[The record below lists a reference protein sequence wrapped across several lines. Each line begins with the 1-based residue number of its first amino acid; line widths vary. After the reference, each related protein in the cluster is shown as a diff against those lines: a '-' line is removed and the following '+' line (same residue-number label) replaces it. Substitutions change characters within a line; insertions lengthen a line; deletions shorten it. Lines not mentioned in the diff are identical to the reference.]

1 MKRPNALTK
10 LTFAACTLLGSIG
23 VAQESILSEPV
34 NARLDLINT
43 LQQREWVSLNADGA
57 LTGKVNAFGTDSELM
72 GRSNVTVWLSLEGK
86 QVAQTTTDSSGGF
99 TFNKVEP
106 GTYAL
111 VVKSDDV
118 FSTYALHVL
127 SNGEHLRST
136 LSIYAATLNP
146 KRADELIAETW
157 VPTENK
163 SDNYYRSFQEDPI
176 AATRKFNDS
185 HRVRLQGNDLVG
197 RVSRPGWS
205 FAEQDLSGTVAQ
217 VLKAGKVV
225 GTAAVGKDGYFK
237 VSNVAPGIYDLFV
250 GGDDG
255 VAVVGFQAVSEADK
269 TVSNENN
276 NPLLVAAQ
284 SEVSDCLCCELV
296 QPTDIA
302 PQVITQDP
310 IPMDPVVMDQGIP
323 MMGDP
328 GLGGP
333 VMGGGFAGPG
343 GFGGGGL
350 GGGGAGGGF
359 GGGGIAGGGLGGLLG
374 IAGLAVGVA
383 ALAGDDDFTPAEASV
398 IVP

>member
-1 MKRPNALTK
+1 M
-10 LTFAACTLLGSIG
+10 
-23 VAQESILSEPV
+23 
-34 NARLDLINT
+34 
-43 LQQREWVSLNADGA
+43 
-57 LTGKVNAFGTDSELM
+57 
-72 GRSNVTVWLSLEGK
+72 
-86 QVAQTTTDSSGGF
+86 
-99 TFNKVEP
+99 EP

-127 SNGEHLRST
+127 SNSEHLRST

-146 KRADELIAETW
+146 QRADELIAETW
-157 VPTENK
+157 VPSEKK

-176 AATRKFNDS
+176 ASTRKFNDS

-237 VSNVAPGIYDLFV
+237 VSNVQPGIYDLFV

-255 VAVVGFQAVSEADK
+255 IAVVGFQAVSEADK
-269 TVSNENN
+269 TVSNESN
-276 NPLLVAAQ
+276 NPLLVSAQ

-328 GLGGP
+328 SLGGP
-333 VMGGGFAGPG
+333 MMGGGFAGPG
-343 GFGGGGL
+343 GFGGPGG
-350 GGGGAGGGF
+350 GFGGGAG

-383 ALAGDDDFTPAEASV
+383 ALSGNDGFTPGVASP
-398 IVP
+398 ITAAALNRC